1 MGLGIGGCCCGDT
14 VCPDCCAP
22 INISFWATVNTI
34 ENADYT
40 CEACPSATPYEIEL
54 TEISCTNSDP
64 WTLPTSHCVDPE
76 ECTYTSDSGDPC
88 DTILAPTGN
97 CVKKCYKV
105 EYSTPCIRCDPVLD
119 GTTYYSRI
127 DYCLYI
133 AFGRITVTVGAGT
146 ETYDCAMYVR
156 YFIKY
161 YQGASCATLALK
173 YIGENTQVL
182 NMDLDLDLDAVEH
195 CCTEFTFNPTA
206 VSCFRYCTLDF
217 QTFPCGI
224 AQAIATVPNPE
235 WGKISLNC

>member
-1 MGLGIGGCCCGDT
+1 MAGIGIAACAGTGCECVT
-14 VCPDCCAP
+14 ECPECCAP
-22 INISFWATVNTI
+22 TSISFWATVNTI

-40 CEACPSATPYEIEL
+40 CDACPSATPYEIEL
-54 TEISCTNSDP
+54 TEISCANSDP
-64 WTLPTSHCVDPE
+64 WNLPTTHCIDPD

-88 DTILAPTGN
+88 DTILEPTGT

-105 EYSTPCIRCDPVLD
+105 EYSTPCIECVPVLD
-119 GTTYYSRI
+119 GTTYYSRV
-127 DYCLYI
+127 DYCIFI

-161 YQGASCATLALK
+161 YQGDSCETLTLK

-182 NMDLDLDLDAVEH
+182 EMDTAD
-195 CCTEFTFNPTA
+195 CCTEFVFDPTA
-206 VSCFRYCTLDF
+206 VSCFRYCTLSY

-235 WGKISLNC
+235 WDKLSLNC